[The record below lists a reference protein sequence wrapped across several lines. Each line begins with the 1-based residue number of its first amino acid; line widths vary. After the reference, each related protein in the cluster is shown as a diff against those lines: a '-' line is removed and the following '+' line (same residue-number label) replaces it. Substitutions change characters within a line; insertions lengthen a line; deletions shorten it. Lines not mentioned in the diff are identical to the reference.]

1 MWVCLPGSAEDKSE
15 ESFGG
20 SAQAS
25 NSPKCSRFSRMDA
38 AGRAKA
44 LPYTDSSL
52 CPSLL
57 HCYVQRFSATVHR
70 ARICHDE
77 PGGQLGELNK
87 RTGTFSM
94 NVLKMEAQL
103 AFLWANCY
111 NYKA

>member
-87 RTGTFSM
+87 RTGVIS
-94 NVLKMEAQL
+94 VISLKIEAKL
-103 AFLWANCY
+103 EFPWANCY